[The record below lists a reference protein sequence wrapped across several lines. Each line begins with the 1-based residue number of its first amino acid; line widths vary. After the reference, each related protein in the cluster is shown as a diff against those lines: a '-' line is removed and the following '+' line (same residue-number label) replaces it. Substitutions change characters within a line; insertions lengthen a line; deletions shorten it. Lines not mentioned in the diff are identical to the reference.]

1 MMPHLIPSPALL
13 RPLAG
18 SGFLRTD
25 ADPVAIAVLC
35 VGLVLYLWGV
45 RRQNRHH
52 PRHPWP
58 GYRMVAL
65 VASVVVNAVA
75 VVSFLGAYDTTLF
88 WDHMVQHLLLIMVGA
103 ILLAVSSPIAL
114 LLRATTGPAHRRVIA
129 VLRSTPALV
138 LGHPVTA
145 FILYGVFVPLTHLTV
160 LFDWAVDY
168 SAVDQLE
175 HLLFLVVG
183 YLFWRQIFGVDPNR
197 FRMQPPMRALL
208 LFLAVPVDTFVG
220 LTLNTETR
228 EIFPP
233 LAAEHRTW
241 GPSLVTDLH
250 VGGVIM
256 WVGGDILMMLALIPV
271 VTAWVHRE
279 ERHAT
284 HLDRELEMYFPE
296 QRPAG
301 QPTAGFALGRYRPR
315 GSPHRENPTHQT
327 ADSTRPGLSWKTG
340 TRPSAGPGSPGT
352 AAP

>member
-1 MMPHLIPSPALL
+1 MMQHLIPSLALL
-13 RPLAG
+13 PQL
-18 SGFLRTD
+18 SGNRFLSTD
-25 ADPVAIAVLC
+25 ADPAAIVVLC
-35 VGLVLYLWGV
+35 VGLALYLWGV
-45 RRQNRHH
+45 GRQNRLH

-58 GYRMVAL
+58 GYRTAAL

-103 ILLAVSSPIAL
+103 ILLAVASPIAL
-114 LLRATTGPAHRRVIA
+114 LLRATTGPAHRRVRA
-129 VLRSTPALV
+129 MLRSTPALIA
-138 LGHPVTA
+138 GHPVTA
-145 FILYGVFVPLTHLTV
+145 FVLYGVFVPLTHLTV
-160 LFDWAVDY
+160 FFDWAVDY

-220 LTLNTETR
+220 LTLNTETS

-250 VGGVIM
+250 IGGVIM

-271 VTAWVHRE
+271 VVAWVRRE

-284 HLDRELEMYFPE
+284 RLDRELEMYFPE
-296 QRPAG
+296 QRSVG

-315 GSPHRENPTHQT
+315 G
-327 ADSTRPGLSWKTG
+327 
-340 TRPSAGPGSPGT
+340 PSHGEGPGPSG
-352 AAP
+352 AAI